1 MGKKKKKFEDLTI
14 CDDFLFGTVMLDEVL
29 CRRMIELAVGFP
41 IERVFVVREK
51 SMQFHPEYHGI
62 RLDVYARDEENTHYD
77 VEMQVR
83 RENFLKKRT
92 RYYHDQM
99 DMELLESGVSYE
111 ELPDCYVIFICCF
124 DPFGEGRYR
133 YTVFDHCGETK
144 HPAENGARTIYL
156 STKGCNSSD
165 EPEDLINFLRYVEAI
180 QNNKGQRYEKDPFI
194 SRLEERIREVK
205 EGRKER
211 RSYMLLELTMEK
223 ERKEGHAA
231 GLSEGRV
238 KMLQELICKK
248 LKSMDCFS
256 EDLEKLIYEEKSED
270 VLMRWY
276 ESVMEDETL
285 DISQKL

>member
-1 MGKKKKKFEDLTI
+1 MGTKKKKFEDLTI

-62 RLDVYARDEENTHYD
+62 RLDVYARDGENTHYD

-124 DPFGEGRYR
+124 DPFGEGGI
-133 YTVFDHCGETK
+133 DI
-144 HPAENGARTIYL
+144 PYL
-156 STKGCNSSD
+156 ITAGKQNTLQKMVLGRSICQRKD
-165 EPEDLINFLRYVEAI
+165 AI
-180 QNNKGQRYEKDPFI
+180 LQM
-194 SRLEERIREVK
+194 SRRN
-205 EGRKER
+205 
-211 RSYMLLELTMEK
+211 
-223 ERKEGHAA
+223 
-231 GLSEGRV
+231 
-238 KMLQELICKK
+238 
-248 LKSMDCFS
+248 
-256 EDLEKLIYEEKSED
+256 
-270 VLMRWY
+270 
-276 ESVMEDETL
+276 
-285 DISQKL
+285 